1 MSKANTFLTN
11 IERELDTL
19 EEWMKVLTRKQKVE
33 LSDSIKRIRT
43 QVGKVRTNL
52 TPTEGE
58 QA

>member
-33 LSDSIKRIRT
+33 LSDSIKRIRM
-43 QVGKVRTNL
+43 QVGKVRTSL
-52 TPTEGE
+52 IPTEGE

>member
-33 LSDSIKRIRT
+33 LSDTIKRIRA

>member
-1 MSKANTFLTN
+1 MSKTNTFLTN

-58 QA
+58 